1 MSHDAPRP
9 DFTKMKLV
17 YALPGMENAPVR
29 RDLPY
34 GPADPEPLTFDL
46 YAPADAAPGEKRP
59 AVVFV
64 SGYPDRGL
72 QMVMGAR
79 FKDMGGYIGWA
90 QLAAASGMV
99 GVLATNRQ
107 PVADLAALL
116 RHLREQGPALG
127 IDPDRIGLWASSG
140 NAPTALSRVMKDAET
155 PIACAVLAYGL
166 LMDLDGGTGVAQAS
180 ATFHFANA
188 CAGKSIDDLRSDVP
202 LFLVRAGR
210 DQPGLNEVIERFVA
224 AALARNLPVTVANH
238 PAAPHAFDLVDDS
251 DESREMMRRML
262 GFLRYYL
269 RPQAES
275 SRSI

>member
-1 MSHDAPRP
+1 MSNDAPRP
-9 DFTKMKLV
+9 DPTKMKVV
-17 YALPGMENAPVR
+17 YALPGMENVPVR

-34 GPADPEPLTFDL
+34 REVDGETLTFDL

-72 QMVMGAR
+72 QIVMGAR
-79 FKDMGGYIGWA
+79 FKEMGGYVGWA

-99 GVLATNRQ
+99 GILATNRE

-116 RHLREQGPALG
+116 RHLREHGPALG
-127 IDPDRIGLWASSG
+127 IDPARIGIWAGSG
-140 NAPTALSRVMKDAET
+140 NAPNALSRLMKDAEV

-166 LMDLDGGTGVAQAS
+166 LMDLDGATGVAQAS
-180 ATFHFANA
+180 AAFHFANA
-188 CAGKSIDDLRSDVP
+188 CAGRSIDDLRTDVP

-210 DQPGLNEVIERFVA
+210 DQPGLNEVIDRFVA
-224 AALARNLPVTVANH
+224 AALARNLPLTVANH
-238 PAAPHAFDLVDDS
+238 PAAPHAFDLVDDT
-251 DESREMMRRML
+251 DETREMIRRML

-269 RPQAES
+269 RA
-275 SRSI
+275 